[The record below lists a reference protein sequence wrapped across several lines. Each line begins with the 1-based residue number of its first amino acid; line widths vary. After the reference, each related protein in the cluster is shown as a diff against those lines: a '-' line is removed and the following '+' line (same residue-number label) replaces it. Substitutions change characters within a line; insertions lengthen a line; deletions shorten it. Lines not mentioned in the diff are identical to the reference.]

1 MISILMD
8 VNSISY
14 VEAAMLLLS
23 HYGDIAGS
31 ADVLADASDR
41 YGQKEI
47 EDLLLELADINTAS
61 RPEIKAL
68 KARLSLAQLNIEKT
82 NVKEN
87 N

>member
-1 MISILMD
+1 MISLLMD

-47 EDLLLELADINTAS
+47 EDLLLELADINDSS
-61 RPEIKAL
+61 RTEIKAL
-68 KARLSLAQLNIEKT
+68 KARLSLAMLNIAKT
-82 NVKEN
+82 NIKEVN
-87 N
+87 

>member
-1 MISILMD
+1 MD

-47 EDLLLELADINTAS
+47 EDLLLELADINDSS
-61 RPEIKAL
+61 RTEIKAL
-68 KARLSLAQLNIEKT
+68 KARLSLAMLNIAKT
-82 NVKEN
+82 NIKEVN
-87 N
+87 